1 MATYTALRCVCLDYF
16 AAVTLPDKRIGAD
29 IEQGLFYTLMLTT
42 ANRLLECRF
51 NTAALAQRVTEDSN
65 ATAIHREFKVT
76 PQPLLIP
83 NSSDVVSFSMSNTHV
98 AAALFDGTVL
108 TWGDGRGGALG
119 LEDHLVDLRLTS
131 PVPVISLKTSITQ
144 VACGIDFTL
153 MLSKEGKVLSCGR
166 GDLGKL
172 GHGDEV
178 DKPCPTVV
186 RKAY

>member
-1 MATYTALRCVCLDYF
+1 MSTCTILHCLCLNYF
-16 AAVTLPDKRIGAD
+16 AAVTLPDKRDGAD
-29 IEQGLFYTLMLTT
+29 REQGLFYMLTLT
-42 ANRLLECRF
+42 TDDKLLECGL

-83 NSSDVVSFSMSNTHV
+83 NSSDVVSLSMSNTHS

-108 TWGDGRGGALG
+108 TWGDGRGGA
-119 LEDHLVDLRLTS
+119 S

-178 DKPCPTVV
+178 DKPYPTVV
-186 RKAY
+186 REAY